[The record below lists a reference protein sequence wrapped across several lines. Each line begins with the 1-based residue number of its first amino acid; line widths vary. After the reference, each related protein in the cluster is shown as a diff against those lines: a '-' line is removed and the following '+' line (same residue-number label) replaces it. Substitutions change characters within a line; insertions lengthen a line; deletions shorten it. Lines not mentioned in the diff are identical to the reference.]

1 MSTLMVLG
9 NATLDVVQRVE
20 RLPAI
25 GETVLGEAPM
35 RCPGG
40 KGLNQAI
47 VAARAGARVDFAAA
61 IGADDAG
68 VVLRAAVACE
78 PVARVRWID
87 SPAAT
92 DMSSIWVD
100 GRGRNMIAS
109 SAAAARGIAPE
120 RAAAVVGESLDA
132 GDWLLLQG
140 NLAADATLA
149 AAAAARARGC
159 RVAVNAAPVAF
170 DFGPVLALCDLLIVN
185 EVEAVA
191 LTGLADPYAASRR
204 LVGRCQVVLTVG
216 ALGAVLLDGASE
228 IAIEAPRVDVVDT
241 AGAGDTLVGLLLAE
255 LSLGSDPA
263 GALRL
268 AIAGASLS
276 VTRPGTSTAFPT
288 QSEIAALRR
297 GA

>member
-1 MSTLMVLG
+1 MRTLMVLG

-40 KGLNQAI
+40 KGFNQAI

-100 GRGRNMIAS
+100 GDGRNMIVS
-109 SAAAARGIAPE
+109 SAAAARSIAPE
-120 RAAAVVGESLDA
+120 HAAVVVEALDA

-140 NLAADATLA
+140 NLTAETTLA
-149 AAAAARARGC
+149 AAVAARARGA

-170 DFGPVLALCDLLIVN
+170 DFGPVLASCDLLIVN
-185 EVEAVA
+185 EVESAA
-191 LTGLADPYAASRR
+191 LSGQADPHAGARH
-204 LVGRCQVVLTVG
+204 LVRGCHVVLTVG
-216 ALGAVLLDGASE
+216 AHGAVLLDDVSE
-228 IAIEAPRVDVVDT
+228 TAIDAPRVDVVDT
-241 AGAGDTLVGLLLAE
+241 AGAGDTLVGLLLAG
-255 LSLGSDPA
+255 LCLGVDPA

-276 VTRPGTSTAFPT
+276 VTRAGTSTAFPT
-288 QSEIAALRR
+288 AAEIAALRR
-297 GA
+297 SA